1 MTKLLLL
8 RLIMRLEALEFQLNV
23 AGSSPGR
30 LFYITPE
37 ERLRI
42 EEEISI
48 IAREI
53 QGVSAVTSGA
63 WKEGPDCSN
72 DAAIADALGDVL
84 AREAVTQDEDAN
96 FAAALSIQDEA
107 LEQALKQALEQA
119 PVGKDTCPCC
129 RCEIEVPP
137 GWRNCGWF
145 VHGAIVTHRGGR
157 FEEVQVNQHL
167 TPAAREDLKRAYPQ
181 LPPLLSD
188 RRDGVPYL
196 AGCLSKLFLTE
207 NGFVKQE
214 E

>member
-96 FAAALSIQDEA
+96 LAAALSIQDEA
-107 LEQALKQALEQA
+107 LEQALEQA

-129 RCEIEVPP
+129 RCKIEVPP

-157 FEEVQVNQHL
+157 FEEVQVNPHL
-167 TPAAREDLKRAYPQ
+167 TPAAREDLKRVYPQ
-181 LPPLLSD
+181 LPPMWSD
-188 RRDGVPYL
+188 RRDGVQYL
-196 AGCLSKLFLTE
+196 AGCLNKLFLTE
-207 NGFVKQE
+207 NGFVKRE